1 MVNKKG
7 YIKTLEAVI
16 AIIMIITVSYT
27 LIPKSM
33 EKPPEPPL
41 IVQDSMKFVNQKIE
55 TDEYTREKIVPY
67 EGGINTWVS
76 DEENPF
82 SRLTSFVN
90 QSVPI
95 ALYDFSCA
103 VCSSPSLCIINTP
116 INRNVYTTDVFIA
129 SGGGERNP
137 KLVRVW
143 LWEKLTGTE
152 ETEFKTSNPQSY
164 LKCCN
169 CIKSNK
175 NKKSCTEGCEY

>member
-27 LIPKSM
+27 LIPRSV

-41 IVQDSMKFVNQKIE
+41 IVQDAMKFTNQKVE

-67 EGGINTWVS
+67 EGTTNTWDP

-82 SRLTSFVN
+82 DRLTSLVN
-90 QSVPI
+90 ESMPI

-103 VCSSPSLCIINTP
+103 ACSSPSLCIINTP
-116 INRNVYTTDVFIA
+116 LTRNVYTTDVFIA
-129 SGGGERNP
+129 SGGGEQNP

-143 LWEKLTGTE
+143 LWEKLTGAE
-152 ETEFKTSNPQSY
+152 GTEFKTANPQAY

-175 NKKSCTEGCEY
+175 NKKSCTEGCE